1 MVASKHGY
9 HVLVFFLLEWSV
21 DNEVAMC
28 GVFFQRPDVIV
39 KQSSLLGKK
48 SLQMLCIVLIKKA
61 INVGWVIPSI

>member
-1 MVASKHGY
+1 MVNMCLY
-9 HVLVFFLLEWSV
+9 FYLLEWSV

-28 GVFFQRPDVIV
+28 GVFSDVIV

-48 SLQMLCIVLIKKA
+48 SLQMPCIVLIKKA